1 MKLRP
6 RIPGRLATAAA
17 LAVGSALLVA
27 APAAADP
34 QTILY
39 ACRTTSVFGPVDT
52 TLDAEVEAV
61 APATVAGGGDLTIT
75 VVTSPDTV
83 PATASGLPLT
93 SVSDFRLVFP
103 VPANSTLVS
112 ASLSGGEGFGD
123 AEPVLTV
130 EGDDVVVTLDA
141 TLAGGASYTLPV
153 LTLNLTAGAAGTI
166 DFALGGTSYEDPG
179 LSLTSTV
186 DVFGTP
192 LSSPTACYPNPNPVL
207 SSTTITTA

>member
-61 APATVAGGGDLTIT
+61 APATVAAGGDQRER
-75 VVTSPDTV
+75 
-83 PATASGLPLT
+83 LPP
-93 SVSDFRLVFP
+93 RLP
-103 VPANSTLVS
+103 GA
-112 ASLSGGEGFGD
+112 GE
-123 AEPVLTV
+123 
-130 EGDDVVVTLDA
+130 LDA
-141 TLAGGASYTLPV
+141 RLRLPV
-153 LTLNLTAGAAGTI
+153 RR
-166 DFALGGTSYEDPG
+166 
-179 LSLTSTV
+179 
-186 DVFGTP
+186 
-192 LSSPTACYPNPNPVL
+192 
-207 SSTTITTA
+207 